1 MIRCAICGE
10 DINLKGEDNVSPIPG
25 CPVCESCA
33 AELTEKDWNQ
43 IRELYEEDE
52 E

>member
-1 MIRCAICGE
+1 MLCEICGMNI
-10 DINLKGEDNVSPIPG
+10 DLKGEDNVSPISG

-33 AELTEKDWNQ
+33 AELTEKDWD
-43 IRELYEEDE
+43 RLRALVEDDE